1 MATTKLSSKKKMR
14 NTLFICFL
22 ILLCL
27 IGRIGIIQFVQGEE
41 LSSLAY
47 QQQTLDRKINPKRGT
62 ILDSTGKKILAV
74 SSTVETVTINPGNI
88 AKENKEKVA
97 KKLSELFDMDYEK
110 VLKKV
115 TKRSSIETISKK
127 VEKEKTDEE
136 KEKMRKNKTI
146 FGCDVCQNV
155 CPHNQ
160 DVEISN
166 IEEFTTN
173 LITSLSEEEIN
184 SISNK
189 EFKRRY
195 NDRAFSWRGRN
206 IIKRNMDII
215 NEKSMK

>member
-1 MATTKLSSKKKMR
+1 MKCNKCVKYCPGNALEGNYQMDPKKCVSYITQKK
-14 NTLFICFL
+14 
-22 ILLCL
+22 
-27 IGRIGIIQFVQGEE
+27 EE
-41 LSSLAY
+41 L
-47 QQQTLDRKINPKRGT
+47 
-62 ILDSTGKKILAV
+62 
-74 SSTVETVTINPGNI
+74 
-88 AKENKEKVA
+88 
-97 KKLSELFDMDYEK
+97 
-110 VLKKV
+110 
-115 TKRSSIETISKK
+115 
-127 VEKEKTDEE
+127 TDEE

-146 FGCDVCQNV
+146 FGCDVCQNK
-155 CPHNQ
+155 CPYNQ

-184 SISNK
+184 RISNK